1 MPRVNLNT
9 KEKEIRR
16 FSDYVRGQLSRT
28 RTKQSELASFVGITQ
43 QGLSQR
49 MLGRVDWKLAE
60 VIEVLSFFEEDYTI
74 GAGK

>member
-1 MPRVNLNT
+1 MPRVNLN
-9 KEKEIRR
+9 KSQRECRR

-28 RTKQSELASFVGITQ
+28 RTKQSDLASYVGITQ

-60 VIEVLSFFEEDYTI
+60 VIDILSYFEEEYTI
-74 GAGK
+74 K